1 MNLTGTHV
9 ELQPLRVDH
18 VEGLLAAATEDRSNY
33 QWTWVPGDRDTMRRY
48 VEVALAE
55 LDRGASIPYATIRRS
70 DGKPCGSTRFMNLE
84 RWPNPFLPPPPKTAP
99 PDALEIGTTWLS
111 ASAQRTVVNT
121 EAKLLMLGHAFEVMK
136 VKRVT
141 LKTDERNVRSRRAI
155 ERLGAKLDGVL
166 RAWQRG
172 VDGNPRNTATYSIL
186 AAEWP
191 TLSLSLR
198 ERVARGAG

>member
-1 MNLTGTHV
+1 MKLTGKHV
-9 ELQPLRVDH
+9 ELQPLSLDH
-18 VEGLLAAATEDRSNY
+18 VDGLLAAALEDRSNY

-55 LDRGASIPYATIRRS
+55 LDRGASIPYATIRRA
-70 DGKPCGSTRFMNLE
+70 DAKPCGSTRFMNLE

-111 ASAQRTVVNT
+111 ASAQRTAINT

-141 LKTDERNVRSRRAI
+141 LKTDERNVRSRHAI
-155 ERLGAKLDGVL
+155 ARLGAKLDGIL
-166 RAWQRG
+166 RAWQRA
-172 VDGNPRNTATYSIL
+172 VDGGPRNTACYSIL
-186 AAEWP
+186 ASEWP
-191 TLSLSLR
+191 AVERGLR
-198 ERVARGAG
+198 DRLT